1 MTFIKVENNGLIAV
15 EHIVAV
21 GLVEAAPVKRLVG
34 ATEQTLVLT
43 GGKKRQTAVLL
54 DSGQLV
60 ITALSLAEITDL
72 LVRPLPQTD
81 D

>member
-1 MTFIKVENNGLIAV
+1 MTFIKVEGSGLIAV

-21 GLVEAAPVKRLVG
+21 GLVEAAPIKRLIR

-54 DSGQLV
+54 DSGQLI
-60 ITALSLAEITDL
+60 ITALTLEQITEL
-72 LVRPLPQTD
+72 LLRPLPQTTG
-81 D
+81 

>member
-21 GLVEAAPVKRLVG
+21 GLVDAAPVKRLVRG
-34 ATEQTLVLT
+34 TEQALVLT

-54 DSGQLV
+54 DSGQLIV
-60 ITALSLAEITDL
+60 TALTLEQMTEL
-72 LVRPLPQTD
+72 LLRPLPQTVS
-81 D
+81 